1 MAILLTLTYDA
12 NETRLLD
19 GRVTINY
26 ASILEQFT
34 ENNNLTEI
42 VCGTNPDTT
51 VVITIADSEH
61 ILDEW
66 NNLISED
73 KSFIVDTAIYL
84 HADGMVDDKTI
95 DYGEIQTAIIFGA

>member
-84 HADGMVDDKTI
+84 HADGMVDDETI